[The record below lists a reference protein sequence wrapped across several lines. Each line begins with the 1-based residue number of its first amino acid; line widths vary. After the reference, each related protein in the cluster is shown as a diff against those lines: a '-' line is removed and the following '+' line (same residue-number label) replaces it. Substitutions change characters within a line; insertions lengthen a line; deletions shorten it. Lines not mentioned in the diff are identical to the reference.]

1 MTTHPPIPG
10 IELGPNE
17 RIIEHGTL
25 LGYPWWITK
34 LPEQMGED
42 SSLADLL
49 LHTDRYIADFT
60 IPTDHP
66 AAQAYKLE
74 GIYERDIDRVMGIPY
89 NDDMPHTHQ
98 TVPGRGLVRITC
110 SSHFIRHKVD
120 HPRAA
125 VFNHMRSLI
134 LGYHQAD
141 TPENGVLFRE
151 LGDLTRTIAAAE
163 ARRDRLL
170 GIAN

>member
-1 MTTHPPIPG
+1 MTTFPPIPG
-10 IELGPNE
+10 IELGTDE
-17 RIIEHGTL
+17 QIIDHDTL

-42 SSLADLL
+42 SSMADLL
-49 LHTDRYIADFT
+49 LHTDRYIADFI

-74 GIYERDIDRVMGIPY
+74 GIYERDIDLVMGIPY

-110 SSHFIRHKVD
+110 SSYFIRHKVD
-120 HPRAA
+120 NPHAA

-141 TPENGVLFRE
+141 TPENDALFME
-151 LGDLTRTIAAAE
+151 LRDLTRTIANAQQ
-163 ARRDRLL
+163 RLDKL
-170 GIAN
+170 LNI

>member
-1 MTTHPPIPG
+1 MSEHPPIPG
-10 IELGPNE
+10 VELGADE
-17 RIIEHGTL
+17 QIIDHGTL
-25 LGYPWWITK
+25 LGYEWWITK

-42 SSLADLL
+42 SSMADLL
-49 LHTDRYIADFT
+49 LHTDRYVADFI
-60 IPTDHP
+60 IPTYHP

-74 GIYERDIDRVMGIPY
+74 GIYVRDIDRAMGIPY

-98 TVPGRGLVRITC
+98 TVPDRGLVRITC

-120 HPRAA
+120 NPHAA

-141 TPENGVLFRE
+141 TYENEALFKELRE
-151 LGDLTRTIAAAE
+151 ITFTIASAE
-163 ARRDRLL
+163 ARRDHLL
-170 GIAN
+170 DL

>member
-1 MTTHPPIPG
+1 MSEFPPIPG
-10 IELGPNE
+10 VDLGADE
-17 RIIEHGTL
+17 QIIDHGTL
-25 LGYPWWITK
+25 LGYEWWITK

-42 SSLADLL
+42 RSIADCLI
-49 LHTDRYIADFT
+49 HADRYVADFI
-60 IPTDHP
+60 IPADHP
-66 AAQAYKLE
+66 AARAYTLE
-74 GIYERDIDRVMGIPY
+74 DVYVRDIDRAMGIPY

-120 HPRAA
+120 NPHAA

-141 TPENGVLFRE
+141 TPENEALFLELRE
-151 LGDLTRTIAAAE
+151 ITFTIASAE
-163 ARRDRLL
+163 ARRRKLL
-170 GIAN
+170 DL

>member
-1 MTTHPPIPG
+1 MTTFPSIPG
-10 IELGPNE
+10 VELDASE
-17 RIIEHGTL
+17 QIIDHGTL
-25 LGYPWWITK
+25 LGYGWWITK

-42 SSLADLL
+42 ISMADLL
-49 LHTDRYIADFT
+49 LHADRYVADFI
-60 IPTDHP
+60 IPDYHP
-66 AAQAYKLE
+66 AARAYTLE
-74 GIYERDIDRVMGIPY
+74 DVYVSDIDRAMGIPY

-120 HPRAA
+120 NPHAA

-141 TPENGVLFRE
+141 TPENEALFLELRE
-151 LGDLTRTIAAAE
+151 ITFTIASAE
-163 ARRDRLL
+163 ARRRKLL
-170 GIAN
+170 DL

>member
-10 IELGPNE
+10 VDLGVDE
-17 RIIEHGTL
+17 QIIDHGTL
-25 LGYPWWITK
+25 LGYEWWITK

-42 SSLADLL
+42 SSMADLL
-49 LHTDRYIADFT
+49 LHADRYVADFT

-66 AAQAYKLE
+66 AARAYTLE
-74 GIYERDIDRVMGIPY
+74 DVYVRDIDRAMGIPY
-89 NDDMPHTHQ
+89 NDDIPHVHQ
-98 TVPGRGLVRITC
+98 TVPGLDLVRITC

-120 HPRAA
+120 HPHAA

-151 LGDLTRTIAAAE
+151 LREITFTIASTE
-163 ARRDRLL
+163 ARRRKLL
-170 GIAN
+170 DL